1 MNSDTSPPK
10 SQVAGMVF
18 IFITVLLDIMGIGLI
33 IPLMPQLVSQ
43 FVGSDLAATS
53 LYYGALGTAY
63 TLAQFLFAPMLGAL
77 SDQFGRRPLLLISL
91 AVTSAAYL
99 LTAIAPSM
107 IVLFVARA
115 LGGIGGASM
124 TVAAAYIADVS
135 SHEDRAK
142 NFGMLGAAF
151 GLGFIAGPAVGGY
164 LGTIHMHLPFYAAA
178 GLAFANFLYGLAAVP
193 ESHKIEN
200 RKAFTWGQANP
211 VGWVSV
217 VKRHPVVT
225 SMAASLLLFNL
236 AHQCLHNTW
245 VLYTAHRFGWSPA
258 DNGTSLAVV
267 GVTTALVQ
275 GGLIRVLLPRW
286 GERNA
291 ILIGMAL
298 SGMSL
303 VAYGLATQG
312 WMMYAIIVVA
322 SIGGVAG
329 PAVQGYI
336 SKQVDA
342 GEQGAVQGALT
353 GLMSLTGVVAPM
365 LASSV
370 FATFTAAKAPIQLP
384 GAPFFLGA
392 CFCAGGIAI
401 AFKVLSRPVTPPVE
415 AEVPVTTAA

>member
-1 MNSDTSPPK
+1 MRESSPPRG
-10 SQVAGMVF
+10 QAAGMVF

-43 FVGSDLAATS
+43 FVGNDLAATS

-77 SDQFGRRPLLLISL
+77 SDQFGRRPLLLLSL

-99 LTAIAPSM
+99 LTAIAPTM

-164 LGTIHMHLPFYAAA
+164 LGTMHVHLPFYAAA
-178 GLAFANFLYGLAAVP
+178 GLAFANLIYGFVAVP
-193 ESHKIEN
+193 ESHQPEN

-245 VLYTAHRFGWSPA
+245 V
-258 DNGTSLAVV
+258 
-267 GVTTALVQ
+267 
-275 GGLIRVLLPRW
+275 
-286 GERNA
+286 
-291 ILIGMAL
+291 
-298 SGMSL
+298 
-303 VAYGLATQG
+303 
-312 WMMYAIIVVA
+312 
-322 SIGGVAG
+322 
-329 PAVQGYI
+329 
-336 SKQVDA
+336 
-342 GEQGAVQGALT
+342 
-353 GLMSLTGVVAPM
+353 
-365 LASSV
+365 
-370 FATFTAAKAPIQLP
+370 
-384 GAPFFLGA
+384 
-392 CFCAGGIAI
+392 
-401 AFKVLSRPVTPPVE
+401 
-415 AEVPVTTAA
+415 